1 MELPFATI
9 QASCDPKAP
18 GVKGMSDAIFAYFLM
33 TEQQRNTWLQDIPQS
48 LRGFVPGSP
57 FTNVTLSPWPVG
69 PFALSP
75 TGPVFGPGYPA
86 PLPRAGST
94 PFPVRTLPPP

>member
-1 MELPFATI
+1 MTPGGRGAGGELLYATV
-9 QASCDPKAP
+9 QASCDPNRP

-57 FTNVTLSPWPVG
+57 FTNPTQSPWTVG
-69 PFALSP
+69 PFAPSP
-75 TGPVFGPGYPA
+75 TGPVFGPRFPE
-86 PLPRAGST
+86 PRL
-94 PFPVRTLPPP
+94 RYE